1 MITLPKKHL
10 TRKEEITE
18 DFLKLVDDHMA
29 ELMSRP
35 ETRRLSS
42 RDFAAQL
49 FIAPRHLTNTI
60 KLTTGKSP
68 CDFMEERIL
77 LEAEKLLR
85 ETTLSIAEIA
95 YKFGYQEPTNFI
107 KFFKG
112 MAGITPLQYRK
123 KLNIAA

>member
-1 MITLPKKHL
+1 MTNLPKKHL
-10 TRKEEITE
+10 TRKDEITE
-18 DFLKLVDDHMA
+18 DFLKMVDEHMT
-29 ELMSRP
+29 ELMTRP

-42 RDFAAQL
+42 SDFAAKL

-68 CDFMEERIL
+68 CEVMEERIT
-77 LEAEKLLR
+77 LEAEKLLS
-85 ETTLSIAEIA
+85 ETTLSVAEIA

-123 KLNIAA
+123 RLNIAA